1 MPAAKSI
8 RISSNWAQRRIR
20 IKMAGQLLPSAAGL
34 QMQTSVLRASFQ
46 PGGAGTVLADKYHTA
61 PVKIAK
67 AFPLDG
73 QLGVIV
79 MDVSPGLLNGDRY
92 EFDWRGCQN
101 TYVFITN
108 QSYTKVHPSD
118 EEGGSSMLQSFVLEE
133 DAVIEHMPEPIMLY
147 QSAALDNETRVK
159 LAAGSVW
166 MQADV
171 LCPGRTLRNEVFRY
185 RELRNTL
192 TVHYGEELIF
202 AQRQRVKPPEQRLS
216 APGCWEAQTHWA
228 TFYLFSDRV
237 NSTLL
242 EALQTVLDHLPS
254 FQQHTVLAGATLTY
268 RHGIAVSAA
277 STAAWPLQ
285 QTMRLLWDAARM
297 SMFGKPPLSFFKS

>member
-1 MPAAKSI
+1 MTRQEVPSF
-8 RISSNWAQRRIR
+8 
-20 IKMAGQLLPSAAGL
+20 AGW
-34 QMQTSVLRASFQ
+34 QMQTSVLHASFARAN
-46 PGGAGTVLADKYHTA
+46 GGAGTILTDKYHTA
-61 PVKIAK
+61 PIKIAK
-67 AFPLDG
+67 AFPLEG

-92 EFDWRGCQN
+92 EFDWRAGEGAY
-101 TYVFITN
+101 TFITN
-108 QSYTKVHPSD
+108 QSYTKVHPSGED
-118 EEGGSSMLQSFVLEE
+118 GGSSMLQSFSLER
-133 DAVIEHMPEPIMLY
+133 DAVIEHMPEPIMLF
-147 QSAALDNETRVK
+147 QSAALDNKTRVT
-159 LAAGSVW
+159 LAPGAVW

-202 AQRQRVKPPEQRLS
+202 AQRQRIKPPEQRLS

-237 NSTLL
+237 NGALL
-242 EALQTVLDHLPS
+242 EALQMVLDQLPS

-285 QTMRLLWDAARM
+285 QTMRLLWDAARL
-297 SMFGKPPLSFFKS
+297 SMFGKPPLSLLRN